1 MGTINKTKHNNMRT
15 KLLGVFMLSIILAMV
30 PAKEPKMKKIFN
42 GKNLKGW
49 VIPEN
54 NIWWSATD
62 GILTAKSGPDKKG
75 SILWTKKEYGD
86 FFVQAD
92 FKMGGGTVDS
102 GIFIR
107 SEDQQIQIGESGS
120 LKRDMTASPYI
131 PGKGYPVEAEGIKEL
146 LKMDDWNTMK
156 VKAEGNK
163 YTVWLNGEEVMNY
176 TSENV
181 PEKGQIG
188 LQLHPNREMDIEFR
202 NIMVAEL

>member
-1 MGTINKTKHNNMRT
+1 MRT
-15 KLLGVFMLSIILAMV
+15 KLLGVFLLSIILAMV

-54 NIWWSATD
+54 NIWWSAND

-75 SILWTKKEYGD
+75 SILWTKKEYED
-86 FFVQAD
+86 FIVQAD
-92 FKMGGGTVDS
+92 FKMGEGTVDS

-156 VKAEGNK
+156 VKAEGNE